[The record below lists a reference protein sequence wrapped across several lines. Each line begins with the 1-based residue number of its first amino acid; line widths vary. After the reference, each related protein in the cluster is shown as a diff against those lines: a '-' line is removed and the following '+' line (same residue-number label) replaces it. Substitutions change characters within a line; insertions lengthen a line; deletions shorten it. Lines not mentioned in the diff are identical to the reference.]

1 MLSVNMDALLV
12 VTIAVGGVM
21 AVVIEHAMVAA
32 KIDASVLALVVV
44 VHWCNHIRVVD

>member
-21 AVVIEHAMVAA
+21 AVVIGHAMVTV
-32 KIDASVLALVVV
+32 KIDVLVLVLVVV
-44 VHWCNHIRVVD
+44 VH